1 MATDSTD
8 LHPVTGENI
17 DLRVSASIRALKEH
31 LLKTEVAN
39 RVVKIIL
46 FGSQA
51 KGSATQNS
59 DLDVMVLTADG
70 DRTERA
76 LMDHIHDFM
85 VESGTPLEVVTAGI
99 ADLISPRD
107 YFVYHVLQHGIEVY
121 SMEKK
126 QLKKAMVDSILGLCD
141 EYLDSAREV
150 MHHNRVRLA
159 VDAAYNAAELATKAL
174 ILLKQDDLPGS
185 HGGVVAVFGQL
196 YVKAGIVDRELGRDL
211 NVTLKLRNEARYRPD
226 ATLTA
231 ENAATVLDL
240 AERLITLAKNHAKEL
255 QA

>member
-1 MATDSTD
+1 MKD
-8 LHPVTGENI
+8 LYPETGQKN
-17 DLRVSASIRALKEH
+17 DLSARASIEALKDH

-39 RVVKIIL
+39 HVVKIIL

-51 KGSATQNS
+51 KGSATESS
-59 DLDVMVLTADG
+59 DVDVMVFTADG
-70 DRTERA
+70 ARTEKA
-76 LMDHIHDFM
+76 LMDHVHDFM

-121 SMEKK
+121 SMEKT
-126 QLKKAMVDSILGLCD
+126 QIKKAMVESILGLCD

-150 MHHNRVRLA
+150 LRNNRVRLS
-159 VDAAYNAAELATKAL
+159 VDAGFNAAELAAKAL

-185 HGGVVAVFGQL
+185 HGGVVAMFGQL

-240 AERLITLAKNHAKEL
+240 ADRLVGLARDLVDEPPK
-255 QA
+255 